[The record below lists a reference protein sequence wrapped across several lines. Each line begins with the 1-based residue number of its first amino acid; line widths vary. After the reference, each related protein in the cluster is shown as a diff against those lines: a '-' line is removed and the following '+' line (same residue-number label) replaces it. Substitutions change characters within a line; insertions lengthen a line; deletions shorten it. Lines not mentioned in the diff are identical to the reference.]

1 MSDDVP
7 VVAGGRREARE
18 RAVHLL
24 YEADTK
30 TAHVATVLDGQAARP
45 DPYAAELALGVDE
58 HRAELD
64 ELIAELARGWSLD
77 RMPLLDLTV
86 LRVGAFEL
94 AHRPEVPTAVV
105 LAEATDLAARYGTD
119 DSSRFVNGV
128 LAAAAR
134 RVRAEADDGPEAPP
148 PAGPQDEVDPPGS
161 GDPSPTD

>member
-30 TAHVATVLDGQAARP
+30 TAHVASVLEAQAARP
-45 DPYAAELALGVDE
+45 DPYAADLALGVDE
-58 HRAELD
+58 QRAALD
-64 ELIAELARGWSLD
+64 GLIAELATGWTLD

-86 LRVGAFEL
+86 LRVGTFEL
-94 AHRPEVPTAVV
+94 LHRPEVPTAVV
-105 LAEATDLAARYGTD
+105 LSEATELASRYGTD

-134 RVRAEADDGPEAPP
+134 RVR
-148 PAGPQDEVDPPGS
+148 VDPP
-161 GDPSPTD
+161 PTPPD

>member
-7 VVAGGRREARE
+7 IVAGGRREARE

-30 TAHVATVLDGQAARP
+30 TAHVSSVLEAQAASP
-45 DPYAAELALGVDE
+45 DPYAADLALGVDE
-58 HRAELD
+58 QRVALD
-64 ELIAELARGWSLD
+64 ELIAELATGWSLD

-94 AHRPEVPTAVV
+94 LHRPDVPTEVV
-105 LAEATDLAARYGTD
+105 LSEATELASRYGTD

-134 RVRAEADDGPEAPP
+134 RVRA
-148 PAGPQDEVDPPGS
+148 DPPQATS
-161 GDPSPTD
+161 G

>member
-1 MSDDVP
+1 VNDDVP
-7 VVAGGRREARE
+7 IVAGGRREARE

-30 TAHVATVLDGQAARP
+30 TAHVASVLDAQAARP
-45 DPYAAELALGVDE
+45 DPYAADLALGVDE
-58 HRAELD
+58 QRAALD
-64 ELIAELARGWSLD
+64 ELIAELATGWSLD

-94 AHRPEVPTAVV
+94 LHRPEVPTAVV
-105 LAEATDLAARYGTD
+105 LSEATELASRYGTD

-134 RVRAEADDGPEAPP
+134 RVRVEAPP
-148 PAGPQDEVDPPGS
+148 TPP
-161 GDPSPTD
+161 D